1 MNDSQRIKT
10 ETVRNGVVA
19 HLLTEKVTDYEA
31 SVLTP
36 ELMHIA
42 ENSRWRIV
50 LDMTKVALLAS
61 AGIRVLISL
70 ETRCKKEKGKF
81 VITGLSSELL
91 DLIKMTRL
99 DKLFTIAKDPKAA
112 AESLA

>member
-1 MNDSQRIKT
+1 MSESQRIKT
-10 ETVRNGVVA
+10 EVVRNGVVA
-19 HLLTEKVTDYEA
+19 YLLTEKVTDYEA

-70 ETRCKKEKGKF
+70 EQRCKKEKGKF
-81 VITGLSSELL
+81 IITGLSGELL
-91 DLIKMTRL
+91 DLIKITRL
-99 DKLFTIAKDPKAA
+99 DKLFTISKDPKAA